1 MIGQNNDGEDSKE
14 GAKADGLEGV
24 REGDDIERKNSGNGT
39 TKYTSPAG
47 NRKTKTLKEL
57 QALQEQAKVTENF
70 KGLKIENRQVRKAL
84 NVKII
89 TAKTIEAL
97 LLFLG
102 IQSDD
107 SKQGLDTKLN

>member
-1 MIGQNNDGEDSKE
+1 
-14 GAKADGLEGV
+14 
-24 REGDDIERKNSGNGT
+24 
-39 TKYTSPAG
+39 
-47 NRKTKTLKEL
+47 L

-102 IQSDD
+102 I
-107 SKQGLDTKLN
+107 